1 MWGSR
6 GGSQTFGVPHPLLG
20 SPLTLEAEAVEL
32 GADVGDDPPRV
43 LPLQPLQSGH
53 QLGHHG
59 GHGPREGLG
68 RPRAEQPLGQNP
80 PRAPPRLA
88 LPGDGDTRHGGC
100 GGTGDTAQGGDMGGV
115 WGTWGTQ
122 RTEDMG
128 EGWEHMEG
136 HGGDMGTWEHEGR
149 GGQGHR
155 GRGWGH
161 GGHVGTW
168 MGDWGHG

>member
-6 GGSQTFGVPHPLLG
+6 GGSQSFGVPHPLLG

-43 LPLQPLQSGH
+43 LPLQLLQPGH

-68 RPRAEQPLGQNP
+68 RPRAQQPLGQNP

-122 RTEDMG
+122 RTEGQMWLKDR
-128 EGWEHMEG
+128 G
-136 HGGDMGTWEHEGR
+136 HG
-149 GGQGHR
+149 
-155 GRGWGH
+155 
-161 GGHVGTW
+161 
-168 MGDWGHG
+168 